1 MDPLQDK
8 FRWYLCLET
17 EKGQWNCMETTAEYA
32 NNPDNLRGVIRSK
45 VVLSPVWKPRVLD
58 FITLHNALHPK
69 IKIGS
74 MLH

>member
-1 MDPLQDK
+1 MDPLQDT

-17 EKGQWNCMETTAEYA
+17 ERGQWTCMETTPDYA
-32 NNPDNLRGVIRSK
+32 KNPDALGAYRSK
-45 VVLSPVWKPRVLD
+45 VVLTAAWKPKVLD
-58 FITLHNALHPK
+58 YITLHNALHPK